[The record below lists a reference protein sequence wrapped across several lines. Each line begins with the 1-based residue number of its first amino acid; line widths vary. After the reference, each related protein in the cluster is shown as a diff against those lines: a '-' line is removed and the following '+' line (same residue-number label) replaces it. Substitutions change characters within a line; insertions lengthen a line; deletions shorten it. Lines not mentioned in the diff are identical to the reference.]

1 MAPQTLKDLTAK
13 DLMTSN
19 VLTVGEEWLLDRL
32 AEFFIEHSIS
42 GAPVASED
50 GKLIGVVSLT
60 DLARFQSLPVGEV
73 REESPHQYFQP
84 IEDLRLAREELSG
97 FRVDIESLV
106 TVGDIMTPA
115 IFNVDE
121 DAGVQ
126 QVADIMI
133 SGRIHRLL
141 VTRDGEVTG
150 IVAAF
155 DLLRAISEYEFD

>member
-1 MAPQTLKDLTAK
+1 MAPRTLKDLTAK

-42 GAPVASED
+42 GAPVASEE

-84 IEDLRLAREELSG
+84 AEDLRLAREELSG
-97 FRVDIESLV
+97 FRVDTESLV
-106 TVGDIMTPA
+106 TVGDIMTPV

-121 DAGVQ
+121 DSGIQ

-133 SGRIHRLL
+133 KGRIHRLL

-155 DLLRAISEYEFD
+155 DVLRAMSDYGVA

>member
-1 MAPQTLKDLTAK
+1 MAPRTLSDLTAR

-42 GAPVASED
+42 GAPVASEE

-60 DLARFQSLPVGEV
+60 DLARFQSLPVGMV

-84 IEDLRLAREELSG
+84 AEDLRLAREELSG
-97 FRVDIESLV
+97 FRVDTESLV
-106 TVGDIMTPA
+106 TVGDIMTPV

-133 SGRIHRLL
+133 KGRIHRLV
-141 VTRDGEVTG
+141 VTRDGQVVG

-155 DLLRAISEYEFD
+155 DLLRAISEFGID